1 MRLIVVLLVLALAL
15 GEGSSKRVNDHTK
28 ENLHKV
34 FEPRGIENFC
44 NDFYDRDDDEE
55 FLSEEFIDLEEKS
68 ESIPIKLMR
77 FVSYDN
83 HIYPQTYEI

>member
-44 NDFYDRDDDEE
+44 NDFYDRDDD
-55 FLSEEFIDLEEKS
+55 
-68 ESIPIKLMR
+68 
-77 FVSYDN
+77 
-83 HIYPQTYEI
+83 